1 MEKNHQKE
9 SIAMNNLTVRPAER
23 GDLSRILDIY
33 AIARKF
39 MADNGNPTQWP
50 STYPPRE
57 QLLED
62 MDFGHLFAVTDGR
75 EIRGVFAFILGPDRT
90 YTIIENGFWR
100 SDTPYGTI
108 HRIASDGTGGILK
121 TALEFAGTH
130 SSHLRIDT
138 HADNRPMQHLLEKYG
153 FSRRG
158 IIYTD
163 NGSPRFA
170 YDRLED

>member
-1 MEKNHQKE
+1 MKENHEKE
-9 SIAMNNLTVRPAER
+9 RIAMANLTVRPAATA
-23 GDLSRILDIY
+23 DLPRIQEIY

-50 STYPPRE
+50 STYPPE
-57 QLLED
+57 DQLLED
-62 MDFGHLFAVTDGR
+62 IAAGHLFAVTDGQ
-75 EIRGVFAFILGPDRT
+75 EIRGVFAFILGDDRT
-90 YTIIENGFWR
+90 YAIIEQGSWR
-100 SDTPYGTI
+100 SNTPYGTI

-121 TALEFAGTH
+121 TALEFAGAR
-130 SSHLRIDT
+130 SAHLRIDT
-138 HADNRPMQHLLEKYG
+138 HADNRPMQHLLDKYG